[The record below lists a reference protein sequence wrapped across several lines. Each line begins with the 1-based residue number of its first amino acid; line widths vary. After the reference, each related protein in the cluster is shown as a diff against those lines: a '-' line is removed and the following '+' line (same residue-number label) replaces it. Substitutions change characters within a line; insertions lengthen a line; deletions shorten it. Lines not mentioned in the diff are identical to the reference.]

1 MTKDEAVKFLSALV
15 DKINAQNN
23 RGTAFPYF
31 YVVHTERW
39 RVAHDE
45 YSSGETKQVWV
56 DTSGDADHTEWNTPK
71 EFMVDLVKHQG
82 LTAKEARK
90 YAKDNLRE
98 FTMEKYIDE
107 DNIFF
112 TEEGYKEHEQMNSHN
127 MGRRGRDYYS
137 YVKHAFRNPEIYNL
151 LQAVALVVDKEI
163 KKP

>member
-1 MTKDEAVKFLSALV
+1 MNKEQGLQFLSELI
-15 DKINAQNN
+15 DKINTQNN

-45 YSSGETKQVWV
+45 YYSGETKQVWV
-56 DTSGDADHTEWNTPK
+56 DTGDGEPREWNTPK

-90 YAKDNLRE
+90 YAEDHLRE

-107 DNIFF
+107 DNVFF
-112 TEEGYKEHEQMNSHN
+112 TEEGYKEHERQNSHN
-127 MGRRGRDYYS
+127 MGKRGHDYYS
-137 YVKHAFRNPEIYNL
+137 YVKHAWRNPEIAGL
-151 LQAVALVVDKEI
+151 LKAVAAVVEKEL
-163 KKP
+163 KTP